1 MCRRFAS
8 KILVAELWPR
18 EVEKG
23 VEKPVPKWSQNG
35 SRGGRRAGGG
45 VEKVVFFFFF
55 SMVAKCREMVGNDVK
70 RMWEGC
76 LGCRTV

>member
-1 MCRRFAS
+1 M
-8 KILVAELWPR
+8 VAELWPR

-23 VEKPVPKWSQNG
+23 VEKPVAKWYQNG

-45 VEKVVFFFFF
+45 VEKFEKYRFF
-55 SMVAKCREMVGNDVK
+55 SMVAKCHEMLGNDVK
-70 RMWEGC
+70 SVWEGC